1 MNYVTP
7 IREQYI
13 NIKKSYEDSILFF
26 RMGDFYECFDDDA
39 KIISEELDIALTRK
53 SLGKNVVVPLAGIP
67 VHACDTYLSRL
78 VKIGYK
84 VAICEQLSAATKN
97 KDLVE
102 RGVVRVVTPGTVF
115 EDDFLDVQSNN
126 YLVSLFK
133 DDSAIGLSTVDI
145 STGEFFVT
153 KLSLDQCKMEL
164 ARLNPS
170 EILIS
175 GSMKSDISKITD
187 VSDID
192 LLQSGPSR
200 HNFITILDDSYYSL
214 DFNGVLIKNLE
225 LTGEDLK
232 NISLSDVVVQSS
244 GALLSYLQETQQSTK
259 NHLLKPK
266 FYSIDKY
273 MNLDVQTR
281 LNLELFDTAKLSGSS
296 KTLFSTLNRTKTPM
310 GARLLK
316 KWIGQPLLEK
326 KEIILRQNGI
336 ESLTD
341 DLFALTKVEE
351 LLNKVSD
358 IERISGKIKYHKAT
372 PNDLLSLKNTLS
384 TAIDLSEIIQQL
396 PDQSL
401 LEICKQIQ
409 VNEEIINIVTFG
421 IDENVEGKVG
431 EGRTIL
437 PGYSQELDS
446 LRTLANETKT
456 FISELEL
463 IERNRT
469 EIKNLKIGFNQVFG
483 YFIEV
488 SRANLTAVPDDYIRK
503 QTLTNAERFITAQ
516 LKDYELEILTS
527 RERIELLENDL
538 YRQICFQISENHDQL
553 IQLSQ
558 SLSVIDV
565 ICSFARIGLDNSYIR
580 PDINDER
587 RIIIKN
593 GRHPVVEEVIG
604 LVNYVPNDVYMSN
617 GDANVIVLTGPNMA
631 GKSTYIRQTAIIVL
645 MAHIGSFVPA
655 TTADICLVDRIFTR
669 IGLQDDLTTG
679 QSTFMVE
686 MLETASI
693 LNHATSKSLL
703 ILDEIGRGTS
713 TYDGLSIAQS
723 VIEYIH
729 NNPSL
734 GCKTL
739 FATHYHELSEL
750 SSHLPRVKNYHVA
763 VSEENGDIIFLR
775 RIISGSSDKS
785 YGIHV
790 AKLAGMPKSILL
802 RASDLLYE
810 FEENNLYVDNHTKNG
825 LSNNQLQLSWDFNGI
840 SEKLSDLDMNNMTP
854 MEAMNILHKLKTDI
868 NEQHKEGR

>member
-1 MNYVTP
+1 M
-7 IREQYI
+7 
-13 NIKKSYEDSILFF
+13 
-26 RMGDFYECFDDDA
+26 
-39 KIISEELDIALTRK
+39 
-53 SLGKNVVVPLAGIP
+53 
-67 VHACDTYLSRL
+67 
-78 VKIGYK
+78 
-84 VAICEQLSAATKN
+84 
-97 KDLVE
+97 
-102 RGVVRVVTPGTVF
+102 
-115 EDDFLDVQSNN
+115 
-126 YLVSLFK
+126 
-133 DDSAIGLSTVDI
+133 
-145 STGEFFVT
+145 
-153 KLSLDQCKMEL
+153 
-164 ARLNPS
+164 
-170 EILIS
+170 
-175 GSMKSDISKITD
+175 
-187 VSDID
+187 
-192 LLQSGPSR
+192 
-200 HNFITILDDSYYSL
+200 HN
-214 DFNGVLIKNLE
+214 
-225 LTGEDLK
+225 
-232 NISLSDVVVQSS
+232 
-244 GALLSYLQETQQSTK
+244 
-259 NHLLKPK
+259 
-266 FYSIDKY
+266 
-273 MNLDVQTR
+273 R